1 MKKTAS
7 NRHIASM
14 IRMRSF
20 NENYEYIL
28 EQELAEIDIFLAR
41 VSDIPSSIHD
51 YVSTNVNG
59 TTHKWV

>member
-1 MKKTAS
+1 
-7 NRHIASM
+7 
-14 IRMRSF
+14 MRSF